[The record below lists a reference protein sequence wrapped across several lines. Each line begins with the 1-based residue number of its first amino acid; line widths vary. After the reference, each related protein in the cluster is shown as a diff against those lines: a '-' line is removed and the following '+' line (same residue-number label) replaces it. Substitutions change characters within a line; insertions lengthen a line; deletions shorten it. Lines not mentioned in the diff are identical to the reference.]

1 MKLVNFL
8 NDLFKEDGFRLI
20 DANKREYLIGKPKKK
35 NPIIL
40 ELLDSSMHY
49 KLLLLPELYLGEG
62 YMDGKI
68 KIHNGTITE
77 FLEITLKNLGKRHP
91 NNLSKM
97 VNKILGTYKYL
108 TNFNFAKQSKK
119 NVAHHYDISEK
130 LYDLFLDGKR

>member
-20 DANKREYLIGKPKKK
+20 DANKREYLIGEPKKK

-40 ELLDSSMHY
+40 ELLDSSMHH

-68 KIHNGTITE
+68 KIHNGTTVSYTH
-77 FLEITLKNLGKRHP
+77 LTLP
-91 NNLSKM
+91 TTAY
-97 VNKILGTYKYL
+97 V
-108 TNFNFAKQSKK
+108 
-119 NVAHHYDISEK
+119 
-130 LYDLFLDGKR
+130 